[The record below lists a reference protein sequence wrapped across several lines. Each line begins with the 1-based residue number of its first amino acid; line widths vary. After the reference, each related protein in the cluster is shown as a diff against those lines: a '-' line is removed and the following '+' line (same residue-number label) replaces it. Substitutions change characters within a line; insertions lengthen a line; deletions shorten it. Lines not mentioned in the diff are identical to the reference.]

1 MFSLLE
7 EDDSAKSSA
16 GLSAKPTSP
25 GGTTITYISDPGYL
39 ASNEEMASSMH
50 PRRVVTERRTPMQ
63 RQPRNRHDRLQRI
76 QLIGRVQLA
85 YEQLKET
92 MQRYHDDSPR
102 ARAAVAAAK
111 RRLSVLNRALA
122 IIALEVAQQPA

>member
-1 MFSLLE
+1 MQR
-7 EDDSAKSSA
+7 
-16 GLSAKPTSP
+16 
-25 GGTTITYISDPGYL
+25 
-39 ASNEEMASSMH
+39 H
-50 PRRVVTERRTPMQ
+50 PRQERL
-63 RQPRNRHDRLQRI
+63 NRI

-111 RRLSVLNRALA
+111 RRLSLLNRALA
-122 IIALEVAQQPA
+122 MLALESAGVTA

>member
-1 MFSLLE
+1 MHQKSGDSAE
-7 EDDSAKSSA
+7 PGATEDDVQR
-16 GLSAKPTSP
+16 
-25 GGTTITYISDPGYL
+25 
-39 ASNEEMASSMH
+39 H
-50 PRRVVTERRTPMQ
+50 PRQERL
-63 RQPRNRHDRLQRI
+63 NRI

-111 RRLSVLNRALA
+111 RRLALLNRALA
-122 IIALEVAQQPA
+122 MLALQSVEQMA

>member
-1 MFSLLE
+1 MSR
-7 EDDSAKSSA
+7 
-16 GLSAKPTSP
+16 SP
-25 GGTTITYISDPGYL
+25 SQR
-39 ASNEEMASSMH
+39 NE
-50 PRRVVTERRTPMQ
+50 
-63 RQPRNRHDRLQRI
+63 RLQRI

-122 IIALEVAQQPA
+122 IIALESWQQPA

>member
-1 MFSLLE
+1 MQP
-7 EDDSAKSSA
+7 
-16 GLSAKPTSP
+16 KPRS
-25 GGTTITYISDPGYL
+25 GD
-39 ASNEEMASSMH
+39 
-50 PRRVVTERRTPMQ
+50 
-63 RQPRNRHDRLQRI
+63 DRLQRI

-111 RRLSVLNRALA
+111 RRLALLNRALA
-122 IIALEVAQQPA
+122 MLALQSAEQMA